1 MNNQTYTVLI
11 ILSTI
16 LSILTCAIIIR
27 ALLSWIRSNPN
38 NPLVRL
44 LNQVTDPIMKPFE
57 RLVPSLGGLDIT
69 PIIAIVLIQG
79 VQWLLPRLLGA

>member
-16 LSILTCAIIIR
+16 LSILTYAIIIR